1 MKTFKQLVNEFKVPQ
16 VVKQGL
22 NYATVMDDELLAF
35 VTRSQ
40 ELKAQAKA
48 VTAEAKKKAEA
59 KKREE
64 AEAKRRQSIGGSRGS
79 ARAFSDVRDYD
90 PYDNYGGGGEG
101 GE

>member
-59 KKREE
+59 KKRQE
-64 AEAKRRQSIGGSRGS
+64 AIGGSRGS

>member
-48 VTAEAKKKAEA
+48 VNAEAKKKAEA
-59 KKREE
+59 KKRQE
-64 AEAKRRQSIGGSRGS
+64 AIGGSRGS
-79 ARAFSDVRDYD
+79 ARAFSSIPD
-90 PYDNYGGGGEG
+90 PSDNYGDGGGGGE
-101 GE
+101 

>member
-16 VVKQGL
+16 VIKQGL

-48 VTAEAKKKAEA
+48 VTAEAKKKSEA
-59 KKREE
+59 KKRQQ
-64 AEAKRRQSIGGSRGS
+64 AIGGSRGS

-90 PYDNYGGGGEG
+90 PYDDYGDGGEG

>member
-48 VTAEAKKKAEA
+48 VNAEAKKKAEA
-59 KKREE
+59 KKRQE
-64 AEAKRRQSIGGSRGS
+64 AIGGSRGS
-79 ARAFSDVRDYD
+79 ARAFSDVRDD
-90 PYDNYGGGGEG
+90 DDYGDGGEG

>member
-48 VTAEAKKKAEA
+48 VNAEAKKKAEA

-64 AEAKRRQSIGGSRGS
+64 AEAKRRQAIGGSRGS
-79 ARAFSDVRDYD
+79 ARAFSDIRDD
-90 PYDNYGGGGEG
+90 DDYGDGGEG

>member
-48 VTAEAKKKAEA
+48 VNAEAKKKAEA

-64 AEAKRRQSIGGSRGS
+64 AEAKRRQAIGGSRGS
-79 ARAFSDVRDYD
+79 ARAFSSIPD
-90 PYDNYGGGGEG
+90 PSDNYGDGGGGGE
-101 GE
+101 

>member
-48 VTAEAKKKAEA
+48 VNAEAKKKAEA
-59 KKREE
+59 KKRQE
-64 AEAKRRQSIGGSRGS
+64 AIGGSRGS
-79 ARAFSDVRDYD
+79 ARAFSDVRDN
-90 PYDNYGGGGEG
+90 DNYGDGGEG